1 MVLHPNQQD
10 MGGNMAPP
18 PGGVY
23 LEGEGFGD
31 DDDEDY
37 GMEE

>member
-1 MVLHPNQQD
+1 
-10 MGGNMAPP
+10 MGGNMVPN
-18 PGGVY
+18 GGVY

-37 GMEE
+37 GMEEAAPPLAIEN